1 MFQRVFHVRTSP
13 WIDFTTHIYSR
24 SWNMIN
30 ATYRYTW
37 IPEGFW
43 EFEIKKWTG
52 GVTNHNHDHFPFWI
66 FSWLIGPQQGLSIY
80 PLWIE
85 KSSYIIDH
93 LILHIL
99 LVFQPLRVHDFTH
112 EIMKIW
118 KIKFGFHV
126 LIWCRWIYRYQK
138 HSFLYSSSS

>member
-30 ATYRYTW
+30 TTYHYTW

-43 EFEIKKWTG
+43 EIEIKNERGVLQIIIMIISLWT
-52 GVTNHNHDHFPFWI
+52 

-93 LILHIL
+93 LILPIL

-126 LIWCRWIYRYQK
+126 LIWCRWTYQTR
-138 HSFLYSSSS
+138 SFLYFSSS

>member
-1 MFQRVFHVRTSP
+1 MFQREFHVRTSP

-30 ATYRYTW
+30 TTYRYTW

-43 EFEIKKWTG
+43 EFEIKNERGVLQIIIMIISLWT
-52 GVTNHNHDHFPFWI
+52 

-93 LILHIL
+93 LILPIL

-126 LIWCRWIYRYQK
+126 LIWCRWTYQTR
-138 HSFLYSSSS
+138 SFLYFSSS